1 MLSFKEKQKELWDRQ
16 DALKG
21 LFDAH
26 RDKETGQPVFPPDVA
41 VEVRKRNDEL
51 TTLGKEVEA
60 LKAELQL
67 EEGLDAALKAR
78 KAPVSALPFD
88 GGPAGT
94 GGAIVAAQ
102 DRYGNPLPVKSL
114 GQQFVESEAYKS
126 MSGLNR
132 PSGIGRTHVIWD
144 VDDISPSEAAKAT
157 FTTALSTFT
166 GYDRQPFVL
175 LGQQPLTVAN
185 LLAQGETTMNTIRYP
200 QEDTYTNAAT
210 TVSEGGTKPEASF
223 DTSEVDAPVRK
234 IAVVIKATEEM
245 WDDFPVIRDYLNER
259 GRFMVG
265 QTLEAQI
272 LTGDGIAPNMTG
284 ILNTVGIQT
293 QATGSDSN
301 ADAIYKA
308 LTKVRTVGFFE
319 PDGVVIH
326 PTNWTPIRLMKTT
339 TGEYIWGAPSEV
351 GPERIW
357 GKQTVVTTGITAN
370 TGLVGAFRLGAQI
383 FYRMGLRMEATNSDG
398 TDFVKNIIAIRIEL
412 RAALAV
418 YRPKAF
424 SSITSLGT

>member
-1 MLSFKEKQKELWDRQ
+1 MPTFKEKQKELWEAQ
-16 DALKG
+16 DALKS

-26 RDKETGQPVFPPDVA
+26 RDKETGQPLFTPEVA

-51 TTLGKEVEA
+51 TTLGKEVDA
-60 LKAELQL
+60 LKADLQL
-67 EEGLDAALKAR
+67 EEQLEGALKAR
-78 KAPVSALPFD
+78 KVPVSALPFE
-88 GGPAGT
+88 GG
-94 GGAIVAAQ
+94 GGN
-102 DRYGNPLPVKSL
+102 GNGNGALVPVNTAVKSL
-114 GQQFVESEAYKS
+114 GQLFVESPAYQS
-126 MSGLNR
+126 MAGENR

-144 VDDISPSEAAKAT
+144 VDGISPSEAAKAT

-166 GYDRQPFVL
+166 GYDRQPFVA

-210 TVSEGGTKPEASF
+210 TVSEGGTKPEATW
-223 DTSEVDAPVRK
+223 DTSEEDAPVRK
-234 IAVVIKATEEM
+234 IAVVSKVTEEM
-245 WDDFPVIRDYLNER
+245 WDDFPVIRDYINGRL
-259 GRFMVG
+259 RFMVG
-265 QTLEAQI
+265 QALEAQI
-272 LTGDGIAPNMTG
+272 LSGDGIAPNMTG
-284 ILNTVGIQT
+284 ILNTSGIQT

-308 LTKVRTVGFFE
+308 LTKVRTVAFFE
-319 PDGVVIH
+319 PDAVVVH

-357 GKQTVVTTGITAN
+357 GKTTVVTTGITAN
-370 TGLVGAFRLGAQI
+370 TGLVGAFQLGAQI
-383 FYRMGLRMEATNSDG
+383 FYRLGLRMESTNSDG
-398 TDFVKNIIAIRIEL
+398 TDFVKNLIAIRMEL

-418 YRPKAF
+418 YRPQAF
-424 SSITSLGT
+424 CQTTGLGT